1 MSTVLTRETFEQQ
14 LRPGL
19 DAVLNQNYSNIPE
32 HHKDLFEIRT
42 STKRDEEILMT
53 GGFGEAFTK
62 EEGESIRMD
71 GHIELYKARFN
82 FPTVAL
88 GYALTEEAIE
98 DDQYTNNATIRTQ
111 GLGRAMA
118 QTKQTRAANVY
129 NLAFSTD
136 QTGPQGKQMIANDH
150 PTMAGAG
157 TPFSNLLSGEI
168 SQTALQQARIRISR
182 QKDDRGN
189 FTNAMPKK
197 LIIPTGQYYK
207 VHEILKSDLSTTP
220 IQNVA
225 GNENVSNSNATN
237 VLRQEGLFNNVIECP
252 RLLDDDAW
260 FILTDIP
267 NGPIMYNRIAL
278 QRRDDFDPS
287 RGTFSYFAR
296 ERYGFGWVDPRA
308 ILGSQ
313 G

>member
-1 MSTVLTRETFEQQ
+1 MSTVLSRETFKNQ
-14 LRPGL
+14 LVPGL
-19 DAVLNQNYSNIPE
+19 DAVLNQNYAAIPE
-32 HHKDLFEIRT
+32 DHSKMFELRT

-62 EEGESIRMD
+62 EEGQAIRMD
-71 GHIELYKARFN
+71 GHIELYKARFS

-88 GYALTEEAIE
+88 GFAVTEEAME
-98 DDQYTNNATIRTQ
+98 DDLYENNSQIRAQ

-136 QTGPQGKQMIANDH
+136 QTGPQGKPMIASDH

-157 TPFSNLLSGEI
+157 TPFSNLLTGEL
-168 SQTALQQARIRISR
+168 SETALQSARIRITR

-189 FTNAMPKK
+189 FTGARPTQ
-197 LIIPTGQYYK
+197 LIIPTGLYYK
-207 VHEILKSDLSTTP
+207 THEILKSDLSTTP

-225 GNENVSNSNATN
+225 GTENVSNSNVTN
-237 VLRQEGLFNNVIECP
+237 VLGQEGLFNNVTECN
-252 RLLDDDAW
+252 RLLDDSAW
-260 FILTDIP
+260 FIRTDIP
-267 NGPIMYNRIAL
+267 NGPIMYTRTAL
-278 QRRDDFDPS
+278 QTRDDFDPS
-287 RGTFSYFAR
+287 RGTFAYFAR

-308 ILGSQ
+308 IYGSQ